1 MTAPIY
7 FKQLQL
13 GPMQNFVYLIG
24 DPATHEAAVVDPG
37 WEASRILE
45 AAQQDGYRIIAA
57 IATHHH
63 FDHVMA
69 LGDLLAKA
77 DIPVY
82 AHQDDAHLITIS
94 RSNLKPV
101 ADGDTVSIGRLPVSL
116 VHTPG
121 HTPGSQCLVVHPSTA
136 LGTGGLLLTGD
147 TLFIGSIG
155 RTDLPGGDP
164 RQLYESLNKKIKP
177 MDDATT
183 LCPGHD
189 YGETPTAPL
198 GEEKRRNPFL
208 KASTL
213 HDFLR
218 LTGG

>member
-1 MTAPIY
+1 MGALY

-13 GPMQNFVYLIG
+13 GPMQNFIYLLG
-24 DPATHEAAVVDPG
+24 DPQTREAAVVDPG
-37 WEASRILE
+37 WDVAAILR
-45 AAQQDGYRIIAA
+45 AAKQEGYRISAA

-63 FDHVMA
+63 FDHVNG
-69 LGDLLAKA
+69 LGELLDAV

-82 AHQDDAHLITIS
+82 AHRDDAHLIQIS
-94 RSNLKPV
+94 RPNLKSV
-101 ADGDTVSIGRLPVSL
+101 ADGETVSVGRLPVSL
-116 VHTPG
+116 IHTPG

-136 LGTGGLLLTGD
+136 PGTGGLILTGD

-155 RTDLPGGDP
+155 RSDLPGGDP
-164 RQLYESLNKKIKP
+164 RALYESLNKKIKP

-183 LCPGHD
+183 VCPGHD
-189 YGETPTAPL
+189 YGQTPTAPL
-198 GEEKRRNPFL
+198 GEEKRSNPFL

-213 HDFLR
+213 QDFLR